1 MLTVAIASEND
12 AYDAEIYRVLLERML
27 GRTVARW
34 ATDMR
39 FNGYRSVWKLAEPF
53 LVRAQAAGIRHA
65 LLAVDND
72 GGAKRQPE
80 HDASHDT
87 LAQADD
93 KDGCR
98 FCWLTTAIPSGWA
111 GHGTTCI
118 VVPVQAIETWLLHL
132 RGVPLA
138 PTPESYYDRGA
149 LKRRFFGTGA
159 LPPVEK
165 RQQLAL
171 AELNRPD
178 AIERLMERPSF
189 RLFATQLEPWR

>member
-12 AYDAEIYRVLLERML
+12 AYDAEIYRFLLERLL
-27 GRTVARW
+27 GHTVERW
-34 ATDMR
+34 ATEMR

-53 LVRAQAAGIRHA
+53 LKRAQTAGIRHA

-80 HDASHDT
+80 HDPSHDT
-87 LAQADD
+87 ASQAAD

-98 FCWLTTAIPSGWA
+98 FCWLSTSIPPWWA
-111 GHGTTCI
+111 AYGLACI
-118 VVPVQAIETWLLHL
+118 IVPVQAVETWLLHL
-132 RGVPLA
+132 RGAPLM

-149 LKRRFFGTGA
+149 LKRRFFGAGT

-178 AIERLMERPSF
+178 AIERLQERPSF
-189 RLFATQLEPWR
+189 RLFAEQLVQWR